1 MIKEELSTF
10 GKCYN
15 KAGEFRQKYG
25 HYVNYVVFYGLIP
38 FVVYKGLKHGT
49 HKYMDPE
56 SMQPVP
62 KSRKPR
68 VTDLLPV
75 IGSHGLP

>member
-1 MIKEELSTF
+1 M
-10 GKCYN
+10 
-15 KAGEFRQKYG
+15 
-25 HYVNYVVFYGLIP
+25 
-38 FVVYKGLKHGT
+38 YKGLKHGT

-56 SMQPVP
+56 GPMNMP
-62 KSRKPR
+62 KSRNPR